1 MSFNIALHPHPPNS
15 YKTLLPILQ
24 PITFATELKCL
35 LQNLKYVLS
44 SLLLSYYLHW
54 MLQSRKH
61 GSAFGNTLALYR
73 HRASVGWAL
82 AVSSRVAEAEHNN
95 LLTVF
100 AGLWV
105 VGNRHTR
112 MRVGMRM
119 VEGRWRPLMLEEGR
133 KPEIAE
139 TFCVHHIQDQKA
151 TSHSLHTEATTV
163 KCQM

>member
-1 MSFNIALHPHPPNS
+1 MSFNIALLPHPPNS

-95 LLTVF
+95 LLTVS
-100 AGLWV
+100 AGLLV

-119 VEGRWRPLMLEEGR
+119 AEGRWRPLKKEGSLR
-133 KPEIAE
+133 SAD

-151 TSHSLHTEATTV
+151 TSHSLHTQATTV